1 MAYCSI
7 QIINTSCIRLVQ
19 LLSLGTSCQELKLS
33 WEATIIESHV
43 SQFSK
48 SAIKISPDGRYI
60 ASAQNTF
67 PGFPADIIIWDFETK
82 EIKHR
87 LKLHKVGINSLAF
100 SPDSQLLASQGCL
113 EDK

>member
-1 MAYCSI
+1 MYI
-7 QIINTSCIRLVQ
+7 FYN
-19 LLSLGTSCQELKLS
+19 
-33 WEATIIESHV
+33 
-43 SQFSK
+43 
-48 SAIKISPDGRYI
+48 SAIKISPNGKYI

-67 PGFPADIIIWDFETK
+67 PGFPADIIVWDFETK

-113 EDK
+113 